1 MARPLEFD
9 RSEALQQALEVFWE
23 NGYETTSLRLLLR
36 TMDLSRSSFYQSY
49 GSKQRLYERCLQ
61 QYTTDVAQDMAEALE
76 AAPSGLPFIKQVLY
90 SIGAAVDEP
99 KGRRGCMVM
108 NASGG
113 RAADADAVAAL
124 ITEGAT
130 TFAQVFQTAIEQA
143 QADGAIA
150 RARDSHVLAQ
160 YLVSSRSGLKAMA
173 KAGAH
178 RESLHAIARE
188 ILHTLTCH
196 AAP

>member
-23 NGYETTSLRLLLR
+23 NGYEGTSLCLLLR

-49 GSKQRLYERCLQ
+49 GSKQRLYEQCLQ
-61 QYTTDVAQDMAEALE
+61 QYTADVAQEMAEALE
-76 AAPSGLPFIKQVLY
+76 AAPSGLPFIEQVLR

-113 RAADADAVAAL
+113 GAADDATVAAL

-130 TFAQVFQTAIEQA
+130 TFARVFQAAIEQA
-143 QADGAIA
+143 QAEGAIA
-150 RARDSHVLAQ
+150 PARNSHVLAQ

-173 KAGAH
+173 KAGAR
-178 RESLHAIARE
+178 RETLHAITRQ
-188 ILHTLTCH
+188 ILHTLTCQ